1 MVAFPGRAWLRGTG
15 STPIGGVSLIAG
27 GCYSL
32 EYREMLPSD
41 YTDAEGLNPQK
52 DDLFSYAAANNG
64 LFYDS
69 EAAHPFEHPGQD

>member
-1 MVAFPGRAWLRGTG
+1 
-15 STPIGGVSLIAG
+15 
-27 GCYSL
+27 
-32 EYREMLPSD
+32 MLPSD

-69 EAAHPFEHPGQD
+69 EAAHPFKRPDQD